1 MNFVVCLL
9 NDCVLFRGEFRP
21 NGGNQRVHGFVTQR
35 EKKSFFVANNPLPP
49 RRVEGEAVVSVD
61 VIFPRSRYGF
71 VDLVGHGDDKTQ
83 GLKKLQFIFK
93 RRRVR
98 SQKFFLRRREIANV
112 FFRRCRKLEK
122 RKGWRTC
129 QIFGDPEAEIT

>member
-9 NDCVLFRGEFRP
+9 NDGVLFRGEFRP

-35 EKKSFFVANNPLPP
+35 KKKSFFVANNPLPP

-71 VDLVGHGDDKTQ
+71 VDLVCHGDDKTQ

-98 SQKFFLRRREIANV
+98 SQKFFFKETLDRKC
-112 FFRRCRKLEK
+112 FFRLCRKLEK
-122 RKGWRTC
+122 RKGRRTC
-129 QIFGDPEAEIT
+129 PIFGDPNAEMT

>member
-49 RRVEGEAVVSVD
+49 RRVEGEAVVCVD

-71 VDLVGHGDDKTQ
+71 VDLVGHGDDETQ
-83 GLKKLQFIFK
+83 GLKKLQ
-93 RRRVR
+93 
-98 SQKFFLRRREIANV
+98 SLFL
-112 FFRRCRKLEK
+112 
-122 RKGWRTC
+122 KG
-129 QIFGDPEAEIT
+129 DA